1 MCSLRNPIMANYR
14 LRGSLTVA
22 LYPKPADRVVAAG
35 ILEQS
40 GNLGCILGVAG
51 SRHVNIMSSIALKQ
65 DRKLIRPAAFSLS
78 LANTPLERSGDRSF
92 GSCS

>member
-1 MCSLRNPIMANYR
+1 MSSLRELIMTDDR
-14 LRGSLTVA
+14 LRGSHTVA

-51 SRHVNIMSSIALKQ
+51 SRYAPQMSS
-65 DRKLIRPAAFSLS
+65 S
-78 LANTPLERSGDRSF
+78 
-92 GSCS
+92 